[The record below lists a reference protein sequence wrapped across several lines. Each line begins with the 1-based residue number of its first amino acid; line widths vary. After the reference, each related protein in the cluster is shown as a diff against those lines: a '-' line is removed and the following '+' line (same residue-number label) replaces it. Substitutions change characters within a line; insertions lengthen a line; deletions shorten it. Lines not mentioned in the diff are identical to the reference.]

1 MKLRSILSL
10 LAGLPLL
17 FTACTKAGRSAEG
30 TAAAEPTADYP
41 LTTCVVS
48 GEELGGMGEPV
59 VYDYKGATVKFC
71 CKSCIPKFEKDP
83 ETFLA
88 KLK

>member
-1 MKLRSILSL
+1 MKTTFLFPTLAL
-10 LAGLPLL
+10 LTFVFGS
-17 FTACTKAGRSAEG
+17 CTEAEKP
-30 TAAAEPTADYP
+30 AAASAAKATGDYP

-59 VYDYKGATVKFC
+59 VYDYQGTTVKFC
-71 CKSCIPKFEKDP
+71 CQSCVPKFEKDP
-83 ETFLA
+83 APFLA

>member
-1 MKLRSILSL
+1 MKQRSILSFF
-10 LAGLPLL
+10 AALPLV
-17 FTACTKAGRSAEG
+17 FGACSKTEKPAVSTDTKPAG
-30 TAAAEPTADYP
+30 DYP

-59 VYDYKGATVKFC
+59 TYDYKGTTVKFC
-71 CKSCIPKFEKDP
+71 CKDCIPKFEKEPDRY
-83 ETFLA
+83 LG